1 MVYQCGSCQYF
12 NPGASMCFSYFYHQT
27 FRFTARNGIVLWTWG
42 SWDSK
47 GKETFF
53 ARGWEKNCPSAKKG
67 HWRARTWHRFFR
79 SDMKKGR
86 QTTETIWCIWCLIHV
101 DCCIIQIYPKHPKT
115 SQNIHVACVGSKSLV
130 QIDTAGR
137 QTCSPWQRFRFRPCS
152 QVHPVSPSARP
163 NQQKQPKKDQK

>member
-1 MVYQCGSCQYF
+1 MFLIFLSSNLPIHSPQWNCVVNLRKLGQQGKGDLLCQ
-12 NPGASMCFSYFYHQT
+12 GLRKELSLSKKGTLEITDMAQILQIGHE
-27 FRFTARNGIVLWTWG
+27 
-42 SWDSK
+42 K
-47 GKETFF
+47 GKTDN
-53 ARGWEKNCPSAKKG
+53 RNYLVHLVPHPS
-67 HWRARTWHRFFR
+67 
-79 SDMKKGR
+79 
-86 QTTETIWCIWCLIHV
+86 V